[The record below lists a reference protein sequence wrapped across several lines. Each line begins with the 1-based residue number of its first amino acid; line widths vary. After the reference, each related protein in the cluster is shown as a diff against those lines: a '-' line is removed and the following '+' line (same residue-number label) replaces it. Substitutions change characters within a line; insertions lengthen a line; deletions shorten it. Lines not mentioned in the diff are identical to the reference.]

1 MPEWMAGVRK
11 EFKIDNKELSSRK
24 SFIDQTREEVKVMKD
39 KMNISRGRDRDRTAR
54 QVGTAWLTG
63 TVEGMKYFRQYYDRI
78 VMPLLEN
85 SPARVPTSHGT
96 TKYSKLENELDSPNR
111 QFLDDTL
118 QQQNHM
124 VRAQDEQL
132 DMISDSVGTL
142 KTVSRQ
148 IGSELDEQAVSK
160 AVDRNRGIVG
170 NHGSGYHIIHR
181 NLRTAVTWCSS
192 KMVPSDSVTADS
204 GPFEGGR
211 DKTGWKGLANY
222 RCEPSRKEGSASYRG
237 KPGRKAGLA
246 SYCGEPGRK
255 GGLAK
260 YHGEPGRFDELL
272 R

>member
-1 MPEWMAGVRK
+1 MPDRDLPIIGSIVYCESDALDHVTTEKNPGK
-11 EFKIDNKELSSRK
+11 FKIDNKELSSRK

-124 VRAQDEQL
+124 VRTQDEQL

-148 IGSELDEQAVSK
+148 IGSELDEQAVK
-160 AVDRNRGIVG
+160 LPFEWRVPTGAR
-170 NHGSGYHIIHR
+170 
-181 NLRTAVTWCSS
+181 LRTPPPT
-192 KMVPSDSVTADS
+192 S
-204 GPFEGGR
+204 GSPVI
-211 DKTGWKGLANY
+211 
-222 RCEPSRKEGSASYRG
+222 SQ
-237 KPGRKAGLA
+237 
-246 SYCGEPGRK
+246 
-255 GGLAK
+255 
-260 YHGEPGRFDELL
+260 ELL
-272 R
+272 

>member
-1 MPEWMAGVRK
+1 MPEWTAGVRK
-11 EFKIDNKELSSRK
+11 ESNLDLPAIDSLVYPESDDLDYAATEAGVMLFDLNPILRIVEKNPGKFKIDNKELSSRK

-63 TVEGMKYFRQYYDRI
+63 TVEGMKYFRRYYDRI

-124 VRAQDEQL
+124 VRTQDEQL

-148 IGSELDEQAVSK
+148 IGSELDEQAVSLSQ
-160 AVDRNRGIVG
+160 DL
-170 NHGSGYHIIHR
+170 
-181 NLRTAVTWCSS
+181 NLCLLVKNYRELS
-192 KMVPSDSVTADS
+192 
-204 GPFEGGR
+204 
-211 DKTGWKGLANY
+211 ANY
-222 RCEPSRKEGSASYRG
+222 T
-237 KPGRKAGLA
+237 LA
-246 SYCGEPGRK
+246 RTLTSVATQSLTRSHACQSDQTLKLKTENNTPHLVSQK
-255 GGLAK
+255 T
-260 YHGEPGRFDELL
+260 
-272 R
+272 